1 MGRDV
6 EKEIARLDKE
16 IKQARVQGSSGGFIS
31 PPTQPWHQQGFSGG
45 SVTPT
50 QPWQQNSPYG
60 GSSGG
65 SDNTPLIITPT
76 QPWQQ
81 NSSYGGSSGGGSS
94 GGSSHGQYA
103 SPKRTALIITVS
115 YVNQKGALPG
125 TINDGR
131 AMRAYL
137 QREGYTI
144 TWMRDDKL
152 DARHKLYPNKAN
164 IKAQIK
170 LLARNAA
177 NGDVIW
183 LQYSGHGTQVSGYA
197 SGEADGLSEAICPRD
212 VMTAGVITDAWLN
225 QNFINALPKCEAMVV
240 FDCCHSGS
248 ALDLRYQYNR
258 QSGQL
263 EVSENRPARNPNGAC
278 VLYLSGCKDDQVS
291 LEIRGSGLLTTEFLR
306 TVRDEDVSLQDFITR
321 IQDACSRRSSQ
332 VPMLSCTHQINL
344 GVPLSKW
351 SMAISKTIF
360 KLM

>member
-16 IKQARVQGSSGGFIS
+16 IKQARVQGSSGGSIS

-103 SPKRTALIITVS
+103 SPKRTALIITIS
-115 YVNQKGALPG
+115 HGPNQKGALPG

-164 IKAQIK
+164 IETQIK

-183 LQYSGHGTQVSGYA
+183 LQYSGHGTQVGGYA
-197 SGEADGLSEAICPRD
+197 PGEADHKNEAIC
-212 VMTAGVITDAWLN
+212 VLT
-225 QNFINALPKCEAMVV
+225 MVV

-248 ALDLRYQYNR
+248 ALDLRYQYNS
-258 QSGQL
+258 QTGQL
-263 EVSENRPARNPNGAC
+263 EVTANEGNPNPNGAC

-291 LEIRGSGLLTTEFLR
+291 LEVKGAG
-306 TVRDEDVSLQDFITR
+306 
-321 IQDACSRRSSQ
+321 
-332 VPMLSCTHQINL
+332 
-344 GVPLSKW
+344 
-351 SMAISKTIF
+351 
-360 KLM
+360 